1 MMNGLTKENVL
12 VARQRR
18 YWMRVRNSGGQKLL
32 TEFDLT
38 VTSAKPTT
46 VRSSLNIYTQ

>member
-18 YWMRVRNSGGQKLL
+18 YWMRVRNSGGPKIL

-38 VTSAKPTT
+38 VMGAKPIT
-46 VRSSLNIYTQ
+46 VRSSLNIYAQ